1 MADKLKFELIAPE
14 RLLMSADVHQV
25 TVPGTEG
32 RFGVL
37 AGHAPIMSSLKP
49 GVVDVE
55 VDERNRSQIFVR
67 GGFAEVTSDGL
78 TILAAE
84 AIAAEDLDAEAL
96 AQQIKDAEED
106 VADAKD
112 AASRQKAQ
120 ETLDHLREIQTELDL

>member
-14 RLLMSADVHQV
+14 RLLMSAEVDRV

-37 AGHAPIMSSLKP
+37 AGHALAMSSLRP
-49 GVVDVE
+49 GVVDVD
-55 VDERNRSQIFVR
+55 VDEGNRSQIFVR

-84 AIAAEDLDAEAL
+84 AIAAGDLDADAL

-112 AASRQKAQ
+112 DAARQKAR
-120 ETLDHLREIQTELDL
+120 ETLDHLRELQTQLEL